1 MEEKEKKKFDIKEIF
16 KKEEKSSNKKPLLSA
31 IGPSNFV
38 IILLVGIFLLIL
50 SFPPN
55 KTPDKKTDTANQKET
70 DTNQNNVNSQND
82 GKTEIY
88 VEVLEKRLEDILSK
102 VEGIGSVEVMIS
114 LKGSKELVILKDSP
128 YKEERINETDGEG
141 GSRITSS
148 LEQEE
153 NTIMIE
159 GDDGTRNPYVLKE
172 LEPQVEG
179 IVIIA
184 EGGNNSIIINQIVEA
199 SQVLFGVPA
208 HKVKVMKMN

>member
-1 MEEKEKKKFDIKEIF
+1 
-16 KKEEKSSNKKPLLSA
+16 
-31 IGPSNFV
+31 
-38 IILLVGIFLLIL
+38 
-50 SFPPN
+50 
-55 KTPDKKTDTANQKET
+55 
-70 DTNQNNVNSQND
+70 
-82 GKTEIY
+82 